1 MANLEDEDAWQTIM
15 QGAKYGA
22 PQGSRAAAIQGLA
35 KLAKRFEH
43 LKPEAIEIF
52 KKIAEETRGTPA
64 ATFRGKLAA
73 IQSMGMLED
82 LTAIPILR
90 KLSTRETD
98 GRLKRRA
105 DDTISELFESAKK
118 PKEMILIRSDLD
130 DLIKQNKSLRDRFNL
145 MENREEAKSKKKKR
159 T

>member
-1 MANLEDEDAWQTIM
+1 MAN
-15 QGAKYGA
+15 
-22 PQGSRAAAIQGLA
+22 
-35 KLAKRFEH
+35 RFEH

-52 KKIAEETRGTPA
+52 KKIAEETRGTTA

-90 KLSTRETD
+90 KLSVRETD

-105 DDTISELFESAKK
+105 ADTIRELFESAKK

-130 DLIKQNKSLRDRFNL
+130 DLIKENKSLRDRFNL

-159 T
+159 TK

>member
-1 MANLEDEDAWQTIM
+1 
-15 QGAKYGA
+15 
-22 PQGSRAAAIQGLA
+22 
-35 KLAKRFEH
+35 
-43 LKPEAIEIF
+43 
-52 KKIAEETRGTPA
+52 
-64 ATFRGKLAA
+64 
-73 IQSMGMLED
+73 MLED
-82 LTAIPILR
+82 LTARPILR

-105 DDTISELFESAKK
+105 DDTIRELFESAKK

-130 DLIKQNKSLRDRFNL
+130 DLIKENKSLRDRFNL